1 MTWHFVLPAGFLL
14 LIVTFYIL
22 SKKKSLFVKLKAI
35 LPFLFALLFLSLVLS
50 ALKSDFVTRFFY
62 SRVLITILELVFLF
76 FILVLSVKLTIFFVF
91 DFLFGKRQH
100 IQYPRL
106 IKDIVV
112 IILYIIGISLIAK
125 YYFNTELTVVLA
137 SSAVLTA
144 VIGLALQDLLGD
156 LFSGIA
162 LNFEES
168 AKIGDWIKI
177 GEYEGRIEQ
186 FRWRSIKLR
195 TIDNVLILI
204 PNRLASREQVY
215 RFGRVDE
222 PFALRFTIGVSYKNS
237 PGQVT
242 STLMEVM
249 QTIPAI
255 LNSPA
260 PVIMV
265 KEYDDFAIIYEIRF
279 WLTDYST
286 KDAIKSEIRRKT
298 WYAFK
303 RKDIQIP
310 FPIRDVYIKDVKK
323 EKITGLPEADGMTR
337 EQIVEILH
345 QNEVF
350 YTLSQNQ
357 LEELVENIEI
367 KTYGE
372 GEMLIKEGEEGEYFF
387 HFLTGEAEVL
397 KHHRVVRRLQVDDF
411 VGEISLFTGEKT
423 VADVRI
429 TRESRVLCISSGKFR
444 ETLKLNEKMARK
456 LSEVIALRKAQ
467 LQESK
472 KVEEQNQSGL
482 TAIKKESENIFLR
495 IKKYFSF

>member
-14 LIVTFYIL
+14 LIITLYIL
-22 SKKKSLFVKLKAI
+22 TIKKTLFVKLKSI
-35 LPFLFALLFLSLVLS
+35 LPFLYTLFFLSLALS

-62 SRVLITILELVFLF
+62 SRVLVIFLELVFIF
-76 FILVLSVKLTIFFVF
+76 FVLVLVVKLTIFFVF
-91 DFLFGKRQH
+91 DFLFGKRQQ

-168 AKIGDWIKI
+168 TKIGDWIKI
-177 GEYEGRIEQ
+177 AAYEGKIEQ

-195 TIDNVLILI
+195 TTDNVLILI
-204 PNRLASREQVY
+204 PNRLASKEEVL
-215 RFGRVDE
+215 RFGRADE
-222 PFALRFTIGVSYKNS
+222 PFALRFTIGVSYKSS
-237 PGQVT
+237 PGQV
-242 STLMEVM
+242 SATLIEVM
-249 QTIPAI
+249 RTIPGI
-255 LNSPA
+255 LNTPT
-260 PVIMV
+260 PVVMV
-265 KEYDDFAIIYEIRF
+265 KEYDDFAIVYEIRF

-310 FPIRDVYIKDVKK
+310 FPIRDVYIKDFKK
-323 EKITGLPEADGMTR
+323 EKASALPEAEGMTK

-345 QNEVF
+345 KNEVF
-350 YTLSQNQ
+350 NTLSQNQ
-357 LEELVENIEI
+357 LEELAENIEI
-367 KTYGE
+367 KLYGE
-372 GEMLIKEGEEGEYFF
+372 GEMLIKEGEEGEYFY
-387 HFLTGEAEVL
+387 HFLAGGAEVL
-397 KHHRVVRRLQVDDF
+397 KHNRVVRRLEVDDF

-429 TRESRVLCISSGKFR
+429 TQESHILCLSSGKFR

-456 LSEVIALRKAQ
+456 LAEVIALRKAQ

-472 KVEEQNQSGL
+472 KEEEQEQSRL